1 MADKSFGI
9 RQLNLIGASGTPK
22 IESPN
27 NLNLNAVTVAISTDV
42 TIGGQVTSNII
53 VGTGKSV
60 GIGTTNP
67 VHSLQVG
74 FGISTFVVTSNG
86 NVGIGTTNPTSA
98 LTVVGNVNITGGI
111 TTVGGAATISG
122 NVFIA
127 GITTISGNLVNT
139 GTFTQSGTFSPTD
152 INTPGT
158 ITCNGLTV
166 NGTTTTID
174 TVNLVVEDKNIG
186 IGTTTSASNST
197 ADGAGLTIF
206 GGSDGDKT
214 FVWNNNSDAFTFSN
228 GVDIKGA
235 VETVSTASTYAIS
248 GSTNVVLE
256 CDAHNGTVFTHSLAN
271 GQVGIVSLRDFPAT
285 KNSLTTYTIIFTQN
299 ATGTGNTTGS
309 TGIGTNIR
317 LTPYNIA
324 GFSTSA
330 RVATASTVTLSSTA
344 NDIDIVSFA
353 VHYNGG
359 ATGTVGNYNVLATN
373 NGSFRYGGIR
383 P

>member
-1 MADKSFGI
+1 MSTLRVDNIKSRTGSTVTI
-9 RQLNLIGASGTPK
+9 P
-22 IESPN
+22 ESN
-27 NLNLNAVTVAISTDV
+27 TLAVTGIVS
-42 TIGGQVTSNII
+42 VTS
-53 VGTGKSV
+53 TGRV
-60 GIGTTNP
+60 TNAG
-67 VHSLQVG
+67 SL
-74 FGISTFVVTSNG
+74 
-86 NVGIGTTNPTSA
+86 TNTGS
-98 LTVVGNVNITGGI
+98 LTNSGNVNITGGI

-122 NVFIA
+122 NVWIA
-127 GITTISGNLVNT
+127 GITTIQGNLVNN
-139 GTFTQSGTFSPTD
+139 GTFTSTGTFSPTN

-186 IGTTTSASNST
+186 IGTTTAPSNTT
-197 ADGAGLTIF
+197 ADGGGLTIF

-214 FVWNNNSDAFTFSN
+214 FTWNSNSDAFAFSN
-228 GVDIKGA
+228 AVDIKGA

-248 GSTNVVLE
+248 GSTNVILE
-256 CDAHNGTVFTHSLAN
+256 CDAHNGTVFTHNLAN
-271 GQVGIVSLRDFPAT
+271 GQVGIVSLRDFPVT
-285 KNSLTTYTIIFTQN
+285 KNSLSTYTIIFTQQSTTP
-299 ATGTGNTTGS
+299 AGTGNTTAA
-309 TGIGTNIR
+309 TGIGTNIF
-317 LTPYNIA
+317 LKPYNIA

-344 NDIDIVSFA
+344 SDVDIVSFA

-373 NGSFRYGGIR
+373 NGNFRYGGIR

>member
-1 MADKSFGI
+1 MSTLRVDNIKSRTGSVVTVPETNTLAVTGI
-9 RQLNLIGASGTPK
+9 VSVTSTGSITNAGNLTNSGNITN
-22 IESPN
+22 SG
-27 NLNLNAVTVAISTDV
+27 NLTNTGNLTVTGNLNATAGVITASNLN
-42 TIGGQVTSNII
+42 VTS
-53 VGTGKSV
+53 T
-60 GIGTTNP
+60 
-67 VHSLQVG
+67 
-74 FGISTFVVTSNG
+74 
-86 NVGIGTTNPTSA
+86 
-98 LTVVGNVNITGGI
+98 LTLNDL
-111 TTVGGAATISG
+111 TVGG
-122 NVFIA
+122 N
-127 GITTISGNLVNT
+127 
-139 GTFTQSGTFSPTD
+139 
-152 INTPGT
+152 
-158 ITCNGLTV
+158 LTV

-186 IGTTTSASNST
+186 IGTTTTPSNST

-214 FVWNNNSDAFTFSN
+214 FTWNSNSDAFAFSN

-248 GSTNVVLE
+248 GSTNVILE

-309 TGIGTNIR
+309 TGIGTNIF
-317 LTPYNIA
+317 LKPYNVT

-330 RVATASTVTLSSTA
+330 RVATASTVTLSSTV
-344 NDIDIVSFA
+344 NDIDIVSLA
-353 VHYNGG
+353 VHYNGSG
-359 ATGTVGNYNVLATN
+359 TGTVGNYNVLATN